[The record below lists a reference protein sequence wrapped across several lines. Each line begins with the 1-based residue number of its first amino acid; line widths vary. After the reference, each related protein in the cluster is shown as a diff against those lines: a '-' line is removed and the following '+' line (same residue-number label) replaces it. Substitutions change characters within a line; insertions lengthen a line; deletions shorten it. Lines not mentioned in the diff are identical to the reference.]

1 MEQLNNLDV
10 IFLILIGLSALVGI
24 ARGFTKELLSIVG
37 WLVAALCV
45 YYLTPIINP
54 IMKNYISSEML
65 STLVSG
71 MLILLV
77 VCIFW
82 VLAVDKIASSI
93 RQSKL
98 SPLDRIF
105 GMFFGILRGV
115 IVVVLIEMMIVS
127 VIPED
132 SKKGVFAESKI
143 FQMAGD
149 IATPVREMIPEETLD
164 SLHEQIE
171 KYGFKS
177 AEEEKEDAKEETKD
191 KKDTSV
197 NAQNSK
203 DGKDKKE
210 DKAKKDKKSD
220 KKDEAPN
227 ISEDAEKAFLELVQP
242 KIEDALTP
250 KDDDSENLNDEFDKF
265 IDSLEEKTIKTDT
278 PESEDFGL

>member
-37 WLVAALCV
+37 WLVAAVCV

-143 FQMAGD
+143 FQIAGD

-197 NAQNSK
+197 NAQDSK

>member
-37 WLVAALCV
+37 WLVAAVCV

-82 VLAVDKIASSI
+82 VLAVDKISSSI

-149 IATPVREMIPEETLD
+149 IAAPVREMIPEETLD

-197 NAQNSK
+197 NAQDSK

-250 KDDDSENLNDEFDKF
+250 KEDDSENLNEEFDKF

>member
-37 WLVAALCV
+37 WLVAAVCV

-197 NAQNSK
+197 NVQDNK

-242 KIEDALTP
+242 KIEDALMP

>member
-37 WLVAALCV
+37 WLVAAVCV

-149 IATPVREMIPEETLD
+149 IAAPVREMIPEETLD

-197 NAQNSK
+197 NAQDSK

-250 KDDDSENLNDEFDKF
+250 KDDDSENLNEEFDKF

-278 PESEDFGL
+278 PENEDFGL

>member
-37 WLVAALCV
+37 WLVAAVCV
-45 YYLTPIINP
+45 YYLTPIIKKKK
-54 IMKNYISSEML
+54 KNYISSEML

-132 SKKGVFAESKI
+132 SG
-143 FQMAGD
+143 
-149 IATPVREMIPEETLD
+149 
-164 SLHEQIE
+164 
-171 KYGFKS
+171 
-177 AEEEKEDAKEETKD
+177 
-191 KKDTSV
+191 
-197 NAQNSK
+197 
-203 DGKDKKE
+203 
-210 DKAKKDKKSD
+210 
-220 KKDEAPN
+220 
-227 ISEDAEKAFLELVQP
+227 SER
-242 KIEDALTP
+242 
-250 KDDDSENLNDEFDKF
+250 
-265 IDSLEEKTIKTDT
+265 
-278 PESEDFGL
+278 

>member
-37 WLVAALCV
+37 WLVAAVCV

-197 NAQNSK
+197 NAQDSK

>member
-37 WLVAALCV
+37 WLVAAVCV

-197 NAQNSK
+197 NAQDSK
-203 DGKDKKE
+203 DGKNKKE

-220 KKDEAPN
+220 KNDEAPN

>member
-37 WLVAALCV
+37 WLVAAVCV

-197 NAQNSK
+197 NAQDSK

-250 KDDDSENLNDEFDKF
+250 KDDDSENLNEEFDKF

>member
-37 WLVAALCV
+37 WLVAAVCV

-143 FQMAGD
+143 FQIAGD

-197 NAQNSK
+197 NVQDNK

-210 DKAKKDKKSD
+210 DRAKKDKKSD

-242 KIEDALTP
+242 KIEDALMP

>member
-37 WLVAALCV
+37 WLVAAVCV

-197 NAQNSK
+197 NTQENK

-250 KDDDSENLNDEFDKF
+250 KDDDSENLNEEFDKF

-278 PESEDFGL
+278 TESEDFGL

>member
-37 WLVAALCV
+37 WLVAAVCV

-197 NAQNSK
+197 NAQDNK

>member
-37 WLVAALCV
+37 WLVAAVCV

-197 NAQNSK
+197 NAQDSK

-210 DKAKKDKKSD
+210 DKAEKDKKSD

-250 KDDDSENLNDEFDKF
+250 KEDDSENLNEEFDKF

>member
-37 WLVAALCV
+37 WLVAAVCV

-197 NAQNSK
+197 NAQDSK

-250 KDDDSENLNDEFDKF
+250 KEDDSENLNEEFDKF

>member
-37 WLVAALCV
+37 WLVAAVCV

-82 VLAVDKIASSI
+82 VLAVDKISSSI

-149 IATPVREMIPEETLD
+149 IAAPVREMIPEETLD

-197 NAQNSK
+197 NAQDSK

-250 KDDDSENLNDEFDKF
+250 KDDDSENLNAEFDKF